1 MGASGLSSMSA
12 RVAYLVSRWE
22 LPGRRYWFDRA
33 GVLDN
38 ARWATRGHAEC
49 RGRWHGYRL
58 RLNLADYHQRGAY
71 FLGRLF
77 DLPVQVALLRAM
89 RPGDEY
95 LDIGANIGMTVLIGA
110 HAVGSRG
117 IVTAIEPN
125 PSVCAE
131 LRAHVE
137 SNGLSWVRII
147 EAGFSDQEQTLTLS
161 VPPTGNTGAGTFG
174 VLPPR
179 HRGKVSATYQVPVVI
194 GDTHIK
200 AEGPPLTIKIDVE
213 GFEAAAFRGLVRA
226 ITARKP
232 AIVAEVNPQMLSA
245 SGSSAAEFLGMLRG
259 WGYQIFI
266 PGAAARALRRRER
279 FWLEQVGPEWV
290 PEKRLVNIVAAVPGT
305 EHWKR
310 LESSMVESA
319 SGRVVVSDHSA
330 EG

>member
-1 MGASGLSSMSA
+1 MGSSDLKSISA

-22 LPGRRYWFDRA
+22 LPGRRYWFERA

-38 ARWATRGHAEC
+38 ARWASRGHARC
-49 RGRWHGYRL
+49 KGRWHGYTL

-110 HAVGSRG
+110 YAVGPRG
-117 IVTAIEPN
+117 MVTAIEPN

-147 EAGFSDQEQTLTLS
+147 EAGFGDQERTLTLS

-179 HRGKVSATYQVPVVI
+179 HKGRVSATYDVPVVI
-194 GDTHIK
+194 GDSHIR

-213 GFEAAAFRGLVRA
+213 GFETAAFRGLTRA

-245 SGSSAAEFLGMLRG
+245 SGSSAAEFVGMLRD
-259 WGYQIFI
+259 WGYEIFV
-266 PGAAARALRRRER
+266 PGATARAMRRAER
-279 FWLEQVGPEWV
+279 FWLSPVGPAWA
-290 PEKRLVNIVAAVPGT
+290 PKDRLVNIVAVVPGS
-305 EHWKR
+305 EHWRR
-310 LESSMVESA
+310 LESSIRGGPDRAGSPQ
-319 SGRVVVSDHSA
+319 SDEH

>member
-1 MGASGLSSMSA
+1 MSSSGLDGISA
-12 RVAYLVSRWE
+12 RMAYLVSRWE
-22 LPGRRYWFDRA
+22 LPGRRYWFERA

-38 ARWATRGHAEC
+38 ARWTTRGHAEC

-95 LDIGANIGMTVLIGA
+95 LDVGANIGMTVLIGA
-110 HAVGSRG
+110 YAVGARG
-117 IVTAIEPN
+117 MVTAIEPN

-147 EAGFSDQEQTLTLS
+147 EAGFSDREQTLTLS

-179 HRGKVSATYQVPVVI
+179 HKGKVSATYDVPVVV
-194 GDTHIK
+194 GDNHINP
-200 AEGPPLTIKIDVE
+200 EGAPLTIKIDVE
-213 GFEAAAFRGLVRA
+213 GFETAAFRGLARA
-226 ITARKP
+226 ITTRKP

-245 SGSSAAEFLGMLRG
+245 SGSSAAEFIGMLRG
-259 WGYQIFI
+259 WGYEIFI
-266 PGAAARALRRRER
+266 PGAAARAMRRRER
-279 FWLEQVGPEWV
+279 FWLEQVGREWV

-305 EHWKR
+305 VHWKR
-310 LESSMVESA
+310 LESSVVENA
-319 SGRVVVSDHSA
+319 SNCGRMSDQPVDC
-330 EG
+330 

>member
-1 MGASGLSSMSA
+1 MGASGMNGLSA
-12 RVAYLVSRWE
+12 RVAFLVSRWE
-22 LPGRRYWFDRA
+22 LPGRRYWFERA

-89 RPGDEY
+89 RTGDEY

-117 IVTAIEPN
+117 RVTAIEPN
-125 PSVCAE
+125 PSVCTE
-131 LRAHVE
+131 LRSHVE

-147 EAGFSDQEQTLTLS
+147 EAGFGDREATLTLS

-179 HRGKVSATYQVPVVI
+179 HKGKTSATYTVPVVV
-194 GDTHIK
+194 GDAHIK
-200 AEGPPLTIKIDVE
+200 PEGPPLTIKIDVE
-213 GFEAAAFRGLVRA
+213 GFETAAFRGLTRA

-232 AIVAEVNPQMLSA
+232 AIVAEVNPQTLTA
-245 SGSSAAEFLGMLRG
+245 CGSSAAEFLGMLCG
-259 WGYQIFI
+259 WGYEVFI
-266 PGAAARALRRRER
+266 PGAEARAMRRGER
-279 FWLEQVGPEWV
+279 FWLTPVDAAWAP
-290 PEKRLVNIVAAVPGT
+290 KDRLVNIVAIVPGT

-310 LESSMVESA
+310 LERSIRREACLADSPH
-319 SGRVVVSDHSA
+319 SGDHK
-330 EG
+330 G

>member
-1 MGASGLSSMSA
+1 MGASGVNSMSA

-22 LPGRRYWFDRA
+22 LPGRRYWFERA

-38 ARWATRGHAEC
+38 ARWGTRGHAQC

-110 HAVGSRG
+110 YAVGPRG
-117 IVTAIEPN
+117 SVTAIEPN

-131 LRAHVE
+131 LRSHVE

-147 EAGFSDQEQTLTLS
+147 EAGFSDREQTLTLS

-179 HRGKVSATYQVPVVI
+179 HKGKTSATYSVPVVI
-194 GDTHIK
+194 GDSHIK
-200 AEGPPLTIKIDVE
+200 ADGPPLTIKIDVE
-213 GFEAAAFRGLVRA
+213 GFETAAFRGLTRA
-226 ITARKP
+226 ITSRKP

-245 SGSSAAEFLGMLRG
+245 SGSSAAEFLGLLRG
-259 WGYQIFI
+259 WGYEIFI
-266 PGAAARALRRRER
+266 PGAEARALRRTER
-279 FWLEQVGPEWV
+279 FWLTPLDPAWV
-290 PEKRLVNIVAAVPGT
+290 PEKRLVNIVAMVPGT

-310 LESSMVESA
+310 LKRSIGREGGSA
-319 SGRVVVSDHSA
+319 VSPHADEH